1 MENDVHITVNGLE
14 VAIPSSYTLMQ
25 AIETTGARTPVIC
38 YHEATSSEGI
48 CRQCVVEV
56 KGWRVL
62 APACVTRVSDGME
75 VCTNSE
81 RVTRARRTI
90 LEMLNA
96 SVDLTGAPE
105 ILKQIEEYQADPSRF
120 PGAETRSQEVID
132 DNPFFVRDYQK
143 CLMCWRCSQAC
154 GDDIQFTYAI
164 SVGGRG
170 FDSKI
175 TTFFDNSLPES
186 ACVFCGNCIPVCPTN
201 ALKGK
206 TDYFLERGLDYDQ
219 IRLEK
224 RKARKNQAKP
234 EQSND

>member
-1 MENDVHITVNGLE
+1 MENHVQITVDGLE
-14 VAIPSSYTLMQ
+14 VTIPASYTLMQ
-25 AIETTGARTPVIC
+25 AIETTGTRTPVIC
-38 YHEATSSEGI
+38 YHEATTSEGI
-48 CRQCVVEV
+48 CRQCVVEI

-75 VCTNSE
+75 VFTKSE
-81 RVTRARRTI
+81 RVTRTRRTI

-96 SVDLTGAPE
+96 SVDLTEAPE
-105 ILKQIEEYQADPSRF
+105 ILNQIEEYNVDTNRF
-120 PGAETRSQEVID
+120 PNAQNRSQEVID

-154 GDDIQFTYAI
+154 GDDIQYTYAI
-164 SVGGRG
+164 TVGGRG
-170 FDSKI
+170 FESNI
-175 TTFFDNSLPES
+175 TTFFENSLPES
-186 ACVFCGNCIPVCPTN
+186 TCVFCGNCIAVCPTN

-224 RKARKNQAKP
+224 RKARKKGP
-234 EQSND
+234 KTE